1 MNSLPLK
8 IIFLLFAGKSTNYNL
23 PIRLD
28 KTSIRT
34 IWIIAMIAILKMHPS
49 KFNEI
54 YKEQYFG
61 YPVSIDRE
69 KYVRK
74 KVETLKTYIRQSFK
88 RNCQM
93 YLKGLYDYMIY
104 MTNSMKSNF
113 SKCNNWT
120 KFTRNDI
127 STQFK
132 RRRRGLLS
140 AQNFVKKFPALRKK
154 PACKQATKEWGM
166 CEKKT
171 LKKSKGKYFLVQ
183 TDQTRLNKEFII
195 LLFSFVFKRCFFI
208 SSEFA
213 ICILSLIH
221 LSSFLKGQ

>member
-166 CEKKT
+166 REKKP
-171 LKKSKGKYFLVQ
+171 SKNQKA
-183 TDQTRLNKEFII
+183 NI
-195 LLFSFVFKRCFFI
+195 FSCRPTKP
-208 SSEFA
+208 
-213 ICILSLIH
+213 
-221 LSSFLKGQ
+221 G